1 MRKISALMIL
11 LVVIAAVVGCS
22 KAKTAV
28 GADATAPGAGRK
40 IILRFKPLPAYSC
53 TYLCR
58 SEMRFGPMGDLAD
71 QMGNEETAKKFREGS
86 SSTTD
91 EEVSYRVGNITDG
104 RIEIWIK
111 SKVVGASGSGLFS
124 GNENSMF
131 HQDRER
137 QRFYNDRYVRQE
149 VDGLP
154 SPIDDTIITFPEEE
168 ITVGVPFKVKE
179 EFFGTK
185 FMQEY
190 VAESIETQNGREI
203 VKLVLRVR
211 NEDGSIIGISKSC
224 WYELDTGILVR
235 SESALD
241 FNPSS
246 PKESGM
252 WSTVTRR

>member
-1 MRKISALMIL
+1 MKFNYL
-11 LVVIAAVVGCS
+11 LPAVLCIAAVVGCN
-22 KAKTAV
+22 KPNTAL
-28 GADATAPGAGRK
+28 GADANAPGFGRK
-40 IILRFKPLPAYSC
+40 ITLRFKPLPAYSC
-53 TYLCR
+53 TYICR
-58 SEMRFGPMGDLAD
+58 SEMRFAPMGDAAD
-71 QMGNEETAKKFREGS
+71 AIGNEEAAKKLREGS
-86 SSTTD
+86 SSTTQ
-91 EEVSYRVGNITDG
+91 EEVSYRVGNISNG
-104 RIEIWIK
+104 QIEIWIK
-111 SKVVGASGSGLFS
+111 SKVIGATGSGLFS

-252 WSTVTRR
+252 WSTVARR